1 MVAAASAGHRAF
13 LLADEP
19 GLGKTAQA
27 LLAARSARAYPL
39 LVVVP
44 NVVKTSWARE
54 AAMWTP
60 NHPAT
65 VIHSDGE
72 TIDAFSDIVIV
83 NYDILNRHVGWL
95 GTFGFRG
102 MVIDEAHFI
111 KNKTSLRSQATSST
125 CRARSGSARR
135 GRCSWR

>member
-1 MVAAASAGHRAF
+1 
-13 LLADEP
+13 
-19 GLGKTAQA
+19 
-27 LLAARSARAYPL
+27 
-39 LVVVP
+39 
-44 NVVKTSWARE
+44 
-54 AAMWTP
+54 MWTP

-65 VIHSDGE
+65 VVHSDGD

-111 KNKTSLRSQATSST
+111 KNKTSLRSQNVLDAVAPGPPAHRT
-125 CRARSGSARR
+125 A
-135 GRCSWR
+135 RCSWR